1 MSCTLWAHN
10 LAEVEPH
17 SSSRVYQLMDL
28 SNLYLLAY
36 YDIIVFIS
44 NLALRFTRIN
54 ISPIFFTITCS
65 IVQSCSCFLSD
76 TNINTPFYIIII
88 SGILERARGWGVRRP
103 PLHYWGPFSPMFSK
117 KMLNLKRERPP
128 TSFFGKT
135 PLVITAYYQHFQIFL
150 GIVLCV
156 FGFCIFNTIFLIYV
170 SVSDN
175 LLTKNG

>member
-1 MSCTLWAHN
+1 MSELFWFVSCTLWAHN

-54 ISPIFFTITCS
+54 ISPIFFTITY
-65 IVQSCSCFLSD
+65 FFSD

-135 PLVITAYYQHFQIFL
+135 PLPTKERK
-150 GIVLCV
+150 
-156 FGFCIFNTIFLIYV
+156 NTECR
-170 SVSDN
+170 
-175 LLTKNG
+175 